1 MGQFTKYVVIAMNHS
16 LGFSYALH
24 HELPR
29 HNTVIV
35 TKAEDVEKQL
45 GGFDMDQLGVFV
57 ANDSRGAEDTRA
69 IFSKLVEV
77 CTRH

>member
-1 MGQFTKYVVIAMNHS
+1 MGKHTKYVVIAMNHS

-24 HELPR
+24 HELPKD
-29 HNTVIV
+29 TIIV
-35 TKAEDVEKQL
+35 TRTEEVEPKL

-57 ANDSRGAEDTRA
+57 ANDKRGGEDTRA
-69 IFSKLVEV
+69 IFSKLLEV